1 MSRNRGLRRRIVG
14 SSTLINRSSGRS
26 SRGGSSSSS
35 NGVRIERGVI
45 GTPGG
50 LVKTMGTRRGS
61 SMMRGGLDGRHA
73 MMHGRRRGRMVRM
86 RMRMRMSRLVERMV
100 VRAGIGRQRFGF
112 LFREDIHLGGCLVK
126 KKRKRKRKRT
136 WWCAMRER
144 VVVVVVPAIPE
155 DCCPNKQLPLGDR
168 FHY

>member
-1 MSRNRGLRRRIVG
+1 MIIG
-14 SSTLINRSSGRS
+14 SSTLVNSSSSS
-26 SRGGSSSSS
+26 SRRSGSSSSS
-35 NGVRIERGVI
+35 NRVRIERGRRI
-45 GTPGG
+45 RTPGG

-61 SMMRGGLDGRHA
+61 SSMMRGLDRRHA
-73 MMHGRRRGRMVRM
+73 MGMHGRRRGRMMVRM
-86 RMRMRMSRLVERMV
+86 RMRMRMVERMM
-100 VRAGIGRQRFGF
+100 VRAGIGRQRFEF

>member
-61 SMMRGGLDGRHA
+61 SMMRGGLDRRHA

-86 RMRMRMSRLVERMV
+86 RMRMRLVERMV

-112 LFREDIHLGGCLVK
+112 LFRDDIHLAGG
-126 KKRKRKRKRT
+126 
-136 WWCAMRER
+136 
-144 VVVVVVPAIPE
+144 
-155 DCCPNKQLPLGDR
+155 
-168 FHY
+168 